1 VTGSKVLTDPVEL
14 GPELVELFRER
25 LLLFLGHRGI
35 VATEGLDMELR
46 ACGDG
51 SDITARPG
59 RARIFERAV
68 HSGGC
73 VIPDPGEM
81 RRV

>member
-35 VATEGLDMELR
+35 VAAEGHDMELR

-51 SDITARPG
+51 SDQAG
-59 RARIFERAV
+59 RTVRAQGIAV
-68 HSGGC
+68 
-73 VIPDPGEM
+73 PTFKPEPGEM